1 MHSSEVRKKFI
12 DFFSSKGHQIVESS
26 SVLPLDD
33 QTLLFT
39 NSGMNQFKDVFL
51 GAEKRDYLTAT
62 SAQRCIRAGGKHND
76 LENVGYTLRH
86 HTFFEMLGN
95 FSFGDYFKKEAIK
108 YAWELL
114 TEIYKISPEKLW
126 ITVHIEDQE
135 SEMIWLDEIGIQPD
149 RISKLDDD
157 NFWSMGDTGPCGPC
171 SEIFYDHGEAFSGES
186 PAEGVDT
193 GDRFVEIYNLVF
205 MQFNRSPDGE
215 LSPLP
220 KPSVDTGMGLERITA
235 VLQGINDNYETDLF
249 KDLIKKIASNLG
261 ALNLEN
267 PSLRVIADHL
277 RSSSYLIADG
287 LSISNEGRGYV
298 LRRIIRRALRHAH
311 KLNPDYEKPLS
322 GLVKELV
329 SQMGKEHALLSKNKK
344 IIEKTIEK
352 EEQQFSLTLRNGM
365 RIFEDET
372 PKDVKEVSG
381 ELAFKL
387 YDTFGFP
394 LDMTIDLAREKNIAV
409 NIKEYEELMEQ
420 QRDLAKASSNFDSL
434 MPSSIS
440 LDKPTNFIGYD
451 KSKCKSK
458 VLKIFVNLK
467 EQEIL
472 EGDSDAILI
481 LNKTPFYAESGGQV
495 GDQGSISGEDFIFE
509 VKDTQKVGDQFI
521 HIGNLQ
527 KGTLKV
533 GSQCES
539 SINVDRR
546 NKIIRNHSATH
557 LLHSALR
564 NVLGEHVE
572 QKGSLVSDKYFRFDF
587 THDAALKIEEVQ
599 QIENLVNET
608 IRNNISTKI
617 ETMSFKKA
625 QDKGALAFFG
635 DKYGNEVRVLSI
647 GGDFS
652 VELCGGTH
660 VDSAGDIGFVKVTS
674 ESSISSG
681 VRRIEACSGKDAEDF
696 SNKFQNSGQEAMR
709 LLNVNEEG
717 LISKI
722 KELMEKNSELEKS
735 IKSSQQ
741 KELGEVIKSLE
752 QDIIQINSYKVILKE
767 FEGINLGSAR
777 SFIDELKNKNE
788 NLICVLASKDGDKS
802 SLLVSSSKSIPKD
815 VFSSNDLLQ
824 SLASLIGGKGGGKPD
839 HAQAG
844 GSQVKNFEKVFSKA
858 TKYIQNL

>member
-1 MHSSEVRKKFI
+1 ME
-12 DFFSSKGHQIVESS
+12 KGI
-26 SVLPLDD
+26 
-33 QTLLFT
+33 
-39 NSGMNQFKDVFL
+39 
-51 GAEKRDYLTAT
+51 
-62 SAQRCIRAGGKHND
+62 
-76 LENVGYTLRH
+76 
-86 HTFFEMLGN
+86 
-95 FSFGDYFKKEAIK
+95 
-108 YAWELL
+108 
-114 TEIYKISPEKLW
+114 
-126 ITVHIEDQE
+126 
-135 SEMIWLDEIGIQPD
+135 
-149 RISKLDDD
+149 
-157 NFWSMGDTGPCGPC
+157 
-171 SEIFYDHGEAFSGES
+171 
-186 PAEGVDT
+186 
-193 GDRFVEIYNLVF
+193 
-205 MQFNRSPDGE
+205 
-215 LSPLP
+215 
-220 KPSVDTGMGLERITA
+220 
-235 VLQGINDNYETDLF
+235 
-249 KDLIKKIASNLG
+249 
-261 ALNLEN
+261 
-267 PSLRVIADHL
+267 
-277 RSSSYLIADG
+277 
-287 LSISNEGRGYV
+287 
-298 LRRIIRRALRHAH
+298 
-311 KLNPDYEKPLS
+311 
-322 GLVKELV
+322 
-329 SQMGKEHALLSKNKK
+329 
-344 IIEKTIEK
+344 
-352 EEQQFSLTLRNGM
+352 
-365 RIFEDET
+365 
-372 PKDVKEVSG
+372 
-381 ELAFKL
+381 
-387 YDTFGFP
+387 
-394 LDMTIDLAREKNIAV
+394 
-409 NIKEYEELMEQ
+409 
-420 QRDLAKASSNFDSL
+420 
-434 MPSSIS
+434 
-440 LDKPTNFIGYD
+440 
-451 KSKCKSK
+451 
-458 VLKIFVNLK
+458 
-467 EQEIL
+467 
-472 EGDSDAILI
+472 
-481 LNKTPFYAESGGQV
+481 
-495 GDQGSISGEDFIFE
+495 
-509 VKDTQKVGDQFI
+509 
-521 HIGNLQ
+521 
-527 KGTLKV
+527 LKV

-539 SINVDRR
+539 SINLDRR

-625 QDKGALAFFG
+625 QEKGALAFFG
-635 DKYGNEVRVLSI
+635 DKYGDQVRVLSI
-647 GGDFS
+647 GGNFS

-844 GSQVKNFEKVFSKA
+844 GSQVKNFEKVFSEA

>member
-1 MHSSEVRKKFI
+1 ME
-12 DFFSSKGHQIVESS
+12 KGI
-26 SVLPLDD
+26 
-33 QTLLFT
+33 
-39 NSGMNQFKDVFL
+39 
-51 GAEKRDYLTAT
+51 
-62 SAQRCIRAGGKHND
+62 
-76 LENVGYTLRH
+76 
-86 HTFFEMLGN
+86 
-95 FSFGDYFKKEAIK
+95 
-108 YAWELL
+108 
-114 TEIYKISPEKLW
+114 
-126 ITVHIEDQE
+126 
-135 SEMIWLDEIGIQPD
+135 
-149 RISKLDDD
+149 
-157 NFWSMGDTGPCGPC
+157 
-171 SEIFYDHGEAFSGES
+171 
-186 PAEGVDT
+186 
-193 GDRFVEIYNLVF
+193 
-205 MQFNRSPDGE
+205 
-215 LSPLP
+215 
-220 KPSVDTGMGLERITA
+220 
-235 VLQGINDNYETDLF
+235 
-249 KDLIKKIASNLG
+249 
-261 ALNLEN
+261 
-267 PSLRVIADHL
+267 
-277 RSSSYLIADG
+277 
-287 LSISNEGRGYV
+287 
-298 LRRIIRRALRHAH
+298 
-311 KLNPDYEKPLS
+311 
-322 GLVKELV
+322 
-329 SQMGKEHALLSKNKK
+329 
-344 IIEKTIEK
+344 
-352 EEQQFSLTLRNGM
+352 
-365 RIFEDET
+365 
-372 PKDVKEVSG
+372 
-381 ELAFKL
+381 
-387 YDTFGFP
+387 
-394 LDMTIDLAREKNIAV
+394 
-409 NIKEYEELMEQ
+409 
-420 QRDLAKASSNFDSL
+420 
-434 MPSSIS
+434 
-440 LDKPTNFIGYD
+440 
-451 KSKCKSK
+451 
-458 VLKIFVNLK
+458 
-467 EQEIL
+467 
-472 EGDSDAILI
+472 
-481 LNKTPFYAESGGQV
+481 
-495 GDQGSISGEDFIFE
+495 
-509 VKDTQKVGDQFI
+509 
-521 HIGNLQ
+521 
-527 KGTLKV
+527 LKV

-539 SINVDRR
+539 SINLDRR

-625 QDKGALAFFG
+625 QEKGALAFFG
-635 DKYGNEVRVLSI
+635 DKYGDEVRVLSI

-844 GSQVKNFEKVFSKA
+844 GSQVKNFEKVFSEA

>member
-1 MHSSEVRKKFI
+1 
-12 DFFSSKGHQIVESS
+12 
-26 SVLPLDD
+26 
-33 QTLLFT
+33 
-39 NSGMNQFKDVFL
+39 
-51 GAEKRDYLTAT
+51 
-62 SAQRCIRAGGKHND
+62 
-76 LENVGYTLRH
+76 
-86 HTFFEMLGN
+86 
-95 FSFGDYFKKEAIK
+95 
-108 YAWELL
+108 
-114 TEIYKISPEKLW
+114 
-126 ITVHIEDQE
+126 
-135 SEMIWLDEIGIQPD
+135 
-149 RISKLDDD
+149 
-157 NFWSMGDTGPCGPC
+157 
-171 SEIFYDHGEAFSGES
+171 
-186 PAEGVDT
+186 
-193 GDRFVEIYNLVF
+193 

-287 LSISNEGRGYV
+287 LSVSNEGRGYV

-329 SQMGKEHALLSKNKK
+329 SQMGNEHSFLSKNKK

-365 RIFEDET
+365 RIFEEET

-458 VLKIFVNLK
+458 VLKIFVNQK
-467 EQEIL
+467 EQETL
-472 EGDSDAILI
+472 ESDLDAILI

-521 HIGNLQ
+521 HIGNLE
-527 KGTLKV
+527 KGSLKV

-539 SINVDRR
+539 SINVNRR

-572 QKGSLVSDKYFRFDF
+572 QKGSLVSDAYFRFDF
-587 THDAALKIEEVQ
+587 THDTALTIEEVH

-617 ETMSFKKA
+617 EIMSFKKA

-635 DKYGNEVRVLSI
+635 DKYGDEVRVLSI

-681 VRRIEACSGKDAEDF
+681 VRRIEARSGKDAEDF

-709 LLNVNEEG
+709 LLNVSEEG
-717 LISKI
+717 LITKI
-722 KELMEKNSELEKS
+722 KELMEKNSKLEKS

-767 FEGINLGSAR
+767 LEGINLGSAR
-777 SFIDELKNKNE
+777 SSIDELKNKNE

-844 GSQVKNFEKVFSKA
+844 GSQVKNFEKVFSEA

>member
-114 TEIYKISPEKLW
+114 TEIYKISPDKLW

-135 SEMIWLDEIGIQPD
+135 SEKIWLNEIGIQPD

-171 SEIFYDHGEAFSGES
+171 SEIFFDHGEAFSGES

-394 LDMTIDLAREKNIAV
+394 LDMTIDLAREKNISV

-635 DKYGNEVRVLSI
+635 DKYGDEVRVLSI

-652 VELCGGTH
+652 VELCGGIH
-660 VDSAGDIGFVKVTS
+660 VDSAGDIGFVKVTG

-741 KELGEVIKSLE
+741 KELGEVIKSLD

-767 FEGINLGSAR
+767 LEGINLGSAR

>member
-114 TEIYKISPEKLW
+114 TEIYKISPDKLW

-135 SEMIWLDEIGIQPD
+135 SEKIWLNEIGIQPD

-171 SEIFYDHGEAFSGES
+171 SEIFFDHGEAFSGES

-193 GDRFVEIYNLVF
+193 GDRFIEIYNLVF

-635 DKYGNEVRVLSI
+635 DKYGDEVRVLSI

-652 VELCGGTH
+652 VELCGGIH
-660 VDSAGDIGFVKVTS
+660 VDSAGDIGFVKVTG

-741 KELGEVIKSLE
+741 KELGEVIKSLD

-767 FEGINLGSAR
+767 LEGINLGSAR

-844 GSQVKNFEKVFSKA
+844 GSQVKNFEKVFSEA

>member
-1 MHSSEVRKKFI
+1 
-12 DFFSSKGHQIVESS
+12 
-26 SVLPLDD
+26 
-33 QTLLFT
+33 
-39 NSGMNQFKDVFL
+39 
-51 GAEKRDYLTAT
+51 
-62 SAQRCIRAGGKHND
+62 
-76 LENVGYTLRH
+76 
-86 HTFFEMLGN
+86 
-95 FSFGDYFKKEAIK
+95 
-108 YAWELL
+108 
-114 TEIYKISPEKLW
+114 
-126 ITVHIEDQE
+126 
-135 SEMIWLDEIGIQPD
+135 
-149 RISKLDDD
+149 
-157 NFWSMGDTGPCGPC
+157 
-171 SEIFYDHGEAFSGES
+171 
-186 PAEGVDT
+186 
-193 GDRFVEIYNLVF
+193 
-205 MQFNRSPDGE
+205 
-215 LSPLP
+215 
-220 KPSVDTGMGLERITA
+220 
-235 VLQGINDNYETDLF
+235 
-249 KDLIKKIASNLG
+249 
-261 ALNLEN
+261 
-267 PSLRVIADHL
+267 
-277 RSSSYLIADG
+277 
-287 LSISNEGRGYV
+287 
-298 LRRIIRRALRHAH
+298 
-311 KLNPDYEKPLS
+311 LNPDYEKPLS

-372 PKDVKEVSG
+372 PKDVNEVSG

-394 LDMTIDLAREKNIAV
+394 LDMTIDLAREKNIVV

-458 VLKIFVNLK
+458 VLKIFVNQK
-467 EQEIL
+467 EQETL

-527 KGTLKV
+527 KGTLNV

-587 THDAALKIEEVQ
+587 THEAALKIEEVQ

-635 DKYGNEVRVLSI
+635 DKYGDEVRVLSI

-660 VDSAGDIGFVKVTS
+660 VDSAGDIGFVKVTG

-844 GSQVKNFEKVFSKA
+844 GSQVKNFEKVFSEA

>member
-1 MHSSEVRKKFI
+1 M
-12 DFFSSKGHQIVESS
+12 
-26 SVLPLDD
+26 
-33 QTLLFT
+33 
-39 NSGMNQFKDVFL
+39 
-51 GAEKRDYLTAT
+51 
-62 SAQRCIRAGGKHND
+62 
-76 LENVGYTLRH
+76 
-86 HTFFEMLGN
+86 
-95 FSFGDYFKKEAIK
+95 
-108 YAWELL
+108 
-114 TEIYKISPEKLW
+114 
-126 ITVHIEDQE
+126 
-135 SEMIWLDEIGIQPD
+135 
-149 RISKLDDD
+149 
-157 NFWSMGDTGPCGPC
+157 
-171 SEIFYDHGEAFSGES
+171 
-186 PAEGVDT
+186 
-193 GDRFVEIYNLVF
+193 
-205 MQFNRSPDGE
+205 
-215 LSPLP
+215 
-220 KPSVDTGMGLERITA
+220 
-235 VLQGINDNYETDLF
+235 
-249 KDLIKKIASNLG
+249 
-261 ALNLEN
+261 
-267 PSLRVIADHL
+267 
-277 RSSSYLIADG
+277 
-287 LSISNEGRGYV
+287 
-298 LRRIIRRALRHAH
+298 
-311 KLNPDYEKPLS
+311 
-322 GLVKELV
+322 KELV

-372 PKDVKEVSG
+372 PKDVNEVSG

-394 LDMTIDLAREKNIAV
+394 LDMTIDLAREKNISV

-458 VLKIFVNLK
+458 VLKIFVNQI
-467 EQEIL
+467 EQETL
-472 EGDSDAILI
+472 ESDSDAILI

-495 GDQGSISGEDFIFE
+495 GDQGCISGEDFIFE

-521 HIGNLQ
+521 HIGNLE
-527 KGTLKV
+527 KGILKV

-539 SINVDRR
+539 SINLDRR

-625 QDKGALAFFG
+625 QEKGALAFFG
-635 DKYGNEVRVLSI
+635 DKYGDQVRVLSI
-647 GGDFS
+647 GGNFS

-844 GSQVKNFEKVFSKA
+844 GSQVKNFEKVFSEA

>member
-114 TEIYKISPEKLW
+114 TEIYKISPDKLW

-135 SEMIWLDEIGIQPD
+135 SEKIWLNEIGIQPD

-171 SEIFYDHGEAFSGES
+171 SEIFFDHGEAFSGES

-193 GDRFVEIYNLVF
+193 GDRFIEIYNLVF

-372 PKDVKEVSG
+372 LKDVNEVSG

-458 VLKIFVNLK
+458 VLKIFVNQK
-467 EQEIL
+467 EQETL

-625 QDKGALAFFG
+625 QEKGALAFFG
-635 DKYGNEVRVLSI
+635 DKYGDEVRVLSI

-709 LLNVNEEG
+709 LLNVSEEG

-722 KELMEKNSELEKS
+722 KELMEKNSKLEKS

-844 GSQVKNFEKVFSKA
+844 GSQVKNFEKVFSEA

>member
-114 TEIYKISPEKLW
+114 TEIYKISPDKLW

-135 SEMIWLDEIGIQPD
+135 SEKIWLNEIGIQPD

-171 SEIFYDHGEAFSGES
+171 SEIFFDHGEAFSGES

-527 KGTLKV
+527 KGTLNV

-635 DKYGNEVRVLSI
+635 DKYGDEVRVLSI

-660 VDSAGDIGFVKVTS
+660 VDSAGDIGFVKVTG

-741 KELGEVIKSLE
+741 KELGEVIKSLD

-767 FEGINLGSAR
+767 LEGINLGSAR

-844 GSQVKNFEKVFSKA
+844 GSQVKNFEKVFSEA

>member
-12 DFFSSKGHQIVESS
+12 DFFSSRGHQIVESS

-135 SEMIWLDEIGIQPD
+135 SEKIWLNEIGIQSD
-149 RISKLDDD
+149 RISRLDDD

-298 LRRIIRRALRHAH
+298 LRRIIRRALRHAY
-311 KLNPDYEKPLS
+311 KLNPDYKKPLS

-372 PKDVKEVSG
+372 PKSVNEVSG

-394 LDMTIDLAREKNIAV
+394 LDMTIDLAREKNISV
-409 NIKEYEELMEQ
+409 NIKEYDGLMQQ

-458 VLKIFVNLK
+458 VLKIFVNQK
-467 EQEIL
+467 EQETL
-472 EGDSDAILI
+472 ESDVDAILI

-495 GDQGSISGEDFIFE
+495 GDQGSISGENFIFE

-587 THDAALKIEEVQ
+587 THDTALTIEEVQ

-635 DKYGNEVRVLSI
+635 DKYGDEVRVLSI

-709 LLNVNEEG
+709 LLNVSEEG

-722 KELMEKNSELEKS
+722 KELMEKNSKLEKS

-752 QDIIQINSYKVILKE
+752 QDIIQINSYKVIIKE
-767 FEGINLGSAR
+767 LEGINLGSAR
-777 SFIDELKNKNE
+777 SSIDELKNKNE

-844 GSQVKNFEKVFSKA
+844 GSQVKNFEKVFSEA

>member
-1 MHSSEVRKKFI
+1 
-12 DFFSSKGHQIVESS
+12 
-26 SVLPLDD
+26 
-33 QTLLFT
+33 
-39 NSGMNQFKDVFL
+39 
-51 GAEKRDYLTAT
+51 
-62 SAQRCIRAGGKHND
+62 
-76 LENVGYTLRH
+76 
-86 HTFFEMLGN
+86 MLGN

-135 SEMIWLDEIGIQPD
+135 SEQIWLNEIGIQPD

-249 KDLIKKIASNLG
+249 KDLIKKIASNMG
-261 ALNLEN
+261 ELNLEN

-372 PKDVKEVSG
+372 PKDVNEVSG

-394 LDMTIDLAREKNIAV
+394 LDMTIDLAREKNISV

-458 VLKIFVNLK
+458 VLKIFVNQK
-467 EQEIL
+467 EQETL
-472 EGDSDAILI
+472 QGDSDAILI

-635 DKYGNEVRVLSI
+635 DKYGDEVRVLSI

-652 VELCGGTH
+652 VELCGGIH
-660 VDSAGDIGFVKVTS
+660 VDSAGDIGFVKVTG

-741 KELGEVIKSLE
+741 KELGEVIKSLD

-767 FEGINLGSAR
+767 LEGINLGSAR

-844 GSQVKNFEKVFSKA
+844 GSQVKNFEKVFSEA

>member
-114 TEIYKISPEKLW
+114 TEIYKISPDKFW

-135 SEMIWLDEIGIQPD
+135 SEKIWLNEIGIQPD

-171 SEIFYDHGEAFSGES
+171 SEIFFDHGEAFSGES

-372 PKDVKEVSG
+372 PKDVNEVSG

-394 LDMTIDLAREKNIAV
+394 LDMTIDLAREKNISV

-527 KGTLKV
+527 KGTLNV

-587 THDAALKIEEVQ
+587 THEAALKIEEVQ

-635 DKYGNEVRVLSI
+635 DKYGDEVRVLSI

-741 KELGEVIKSLE
+741 KELGEVIKSLD

-767 FEGINLGSAR
+767 LEGINLGSAR

-844 GSQVKNFEKVFSKA
+844 GSQVKNFEKVFSEA

>member
-114 TEIYKISPEKLW
+114 TEIYKISPDKLW

-135 SEMIWLDEIGIQPD
+135 SEKIWLNEIGIQPD

-171 SEIFYDHGEAFSGES
+171 SEIFFDHGEAFSGES

-352 EEQQFSLTLRNGM
+352 EEQQFSLTLKNGM

-635 DKYGNEVRVLSI
+635 DKYGDEVRVLSI

-660 VDSAGDIGFVKVTS
+660 VDSAGDIGFVKVTG

-741 KELGEVIKSLE
+741 KELGEVIKSLD

-767 FEGINLGSAR
+767 LEGINLGSAR

-844 GSQVKNFEKVFSKA
+844 GSQVKNFEKVFTEA

>member
-1 MHSSEVRKKFI
+1 
-12 DFFSSKGHQIVESS
+12 
-26 SVLPLDD
+26 
-33 QTLLFT
+33 
-39 NSGMNQFKDVFL
+39 
-51 GAEKRDYLTAT
+51 
-62 SAQRCIRAGGKHND
+62 
-76 LENVGYTLRH
+76 
-86 HTFFEMLGN
+86 
-95 FSFGDYFKKEAIK
+95 
-108 YAWELL
+108 
-114 TEIYKISPEKLW
+114 
-126 ITVHIEDQE
+126 
-135 SEMIWLDEIGIQPD
+135 
-149 RISKLDDD
+149 
-157 NFWSMGDTGPCGPC
+157 
-171 SEIFYDHGEAFSGES
+171 
-186 PAEGVDT
+186 
-193 GDRFVEIYNLVF
+193 
-205 MQFNRSPDGE
+205 
-215 LSPLP
+215 
-220 KPSVDTGMGLERITA
+220 
-235 VLQGINDNYETDLF
+235 
-249 KDLIKKIASNLG
+249 
-261 ALNLEN
+261 
-267 PSLRVIADHL
+267 
-277 RSSSYLIADG
+277 
-287 LSISNEGRGYV
+287 
-298 LRRIIRRALRHAH
+298 
-311 KLNPDYEKPLS
+311 LNPDYEKPLS

-372 PKDVKEVSG
+372 PKDVNEVSG

-458 VLKIFVNLK
+458 VLKIFVNQK
-467 EQEIL
+467 EQETL

-521 HIGNLQ
+521 HIGNLE

-539 SINVDRR
+539 SINVNRR

-635 DKYGNEVRVLSI
+635 DKYGDEVRVLSI

-709 LLNVNEEG
+709 LLNVSEEG

-722 KELMEKNSELEKS
+722 KELMEKNSKLEKS

-767 FEGINLGSAR
+767 LEGINLGSAR
-777 SFIDELKNKNE
+777 SSIDKLKNKNE

-844 GSQVKNFEKVFSKA
+844 GSQVKNFEKVFSEA

>member
-1 MHSSEVRKKFI
+1 M
-12 DFFSSKGHQIVESS
+12 
-26 SVLPLDD
+26 
-33 QTLLFT
+33 
-39 NSGMNQFKDVFL
+39 
-51 GAEKRDYLTAT
+51 
-62 SAQRCIRAGGKHND
+62 
-76 LENVGYTLRH
+76 
-86 HTFFEMLGN
+86 
-95 FSFGDYFKKEAIK
+95 
-108 YAWELL
+108 
-114 TEIYKISPEKLW
+114 
-126 ITVHIEDQE
+126 
-135 SEMIWLDEIGIQPD
+135 
-149 RISKLDDD
+149 
-157 NFWSMGDTGPCGPC
+157 
-171 SEIFYDHGEAFSGES
+171 
-186 PAEGVDT
+186 
-193 GDRFVEIYNLVF
+193 
-205 MQFNRSPDGE
+205 
-215 LSPLP
+215 
-220 KPSVDTGMGLERITA
+220 
-235 VLQGINDNYETDLF
+235 
-249 KDLIKKIASNLG
+249 
-261 ALNLEN
+261 
-267 PSLRVIADHL
+267 
-277 RSSSYLIADG
+277 
-287 LSISNEGRGYV
+287 
-298 LRRIIRRALRHAH
+298 
-311 KLNPDYEKPLS
+311 
-322 GLVKELV
+322 
-329 SQMGKEHALLSKNKK
+329 
-344 IIEKTIEK
+344 
-352 EEQQFSLTLRNGM
+352 
-365 RIFEDET
+365 
-372 PKDVKEVSG
+372 
-381 ELAFKL
+381 
-387 YDTFGFP
+387 
-394 LDMTIDLAREKNIAV
+394 
-409 NIKEYEELMEQ
+409 
-420 QRDLAKASSNFDSL
+420 
-434 MPSSIS
+434 
-440 LDKPTNFIGYD
+440 
-451 KSKCKSK
+451 
-458 VLKIFVNLK
+458 
-467 EQEIL
+467 
-472 EGDSDAILI
+472 
-481 LNKTPFYAESGGQV
+481 
-495 GDQGSISGEDFIFE
+495 
-509 VKDTQKVGDQFI
+509 
-521 HIGNLQ
+521 Q

-539 SINVDRR
+539 SINLDRR

-635 DKYGNEVRVLSI
+635 DKYGDQVRVLSI
-647 GGDFS
+647 GGNFS

-844 GSQVKNFEKVFSKA
+844 GSQVKDFEKVFSEA

>member
-114 TEIYKISPEKLW
+114 TEIYKISPDKLW

-135 SEMIWLDEIGIQPD
+135 SEKIWLNEIGIQPD

-171 SEIFYDHGEAFSGES
+171 SEIFFDHGEAFSGES

-298 LRRIIRRALRHAH
+298 LRRIIRRALRHAY
-311 KLNPDYEKPLS
+311 KLNPDCEKPLS
-322 GLVKELV
+322 NLVKEFV
-329 SQMGKEHALLSKNKK
+329 SQMGKEHPLLSKNKK
-344 IIEKTIEK
+344 TIEKTIEK

-365 RIFEDET
+365 RIFEEET
-372 PKDVKEVSG
+372 SKGVNEVSG

-394 LDMTIDLAREKNIAV
+394 LDMTIDLAREKNIVV

-527 KGTLKV
+527 KGTLNV

-587 THDAALKIEEVQ
+587 THEAALKIEEVQ

-635 DKYGNEVRVLSI
+635 DKYGDEVRVLSI

-652 VELCGGTH
+652 VELCGGIH
-660 VDSAGDIGFVKVTS
+660 VDSAGDIGFVKVTG

-741 KELGEVIKSLE
+741 KELGEVIKSLD

-767 FEGINLGSAR
+767 LEGINLGSAR

-844 GSQVKNFEKVFSKA
+844 GSQVKNFEKVFSEA

>member
-1 MHSSEVRKKFI
+1 M
-12 DFFSSKGHQIVESS
+12 
-26 SVLPLDD
+26 
-33 QTLLFT
+33 
-39 NSGMNQFKDVFL
+39 
-51 GAEKRDYLTAT
+51 
-62 SAQRCIRAGGKHND
+62 
-76 LENVGYTLRH
+76 
-86 HTFFEMLGN
+86 
-95 FSFGDYFKKEAIK
+95 
-108 YAWELL
+108 
-114 TEIYKISPEKLW
+114 
-126 ITVHIEDQE
+126 
-135 SEMIWLDEIGIQPD
+135 
-149 RISKLDDD
+149 
-157 NFWSMGDTGPCGPC
+157 
-171 SEIFYDHGEAFSGES
+171 
-186 PAEGVDT
+186 
-193 GDRFVEIYNLVF
+193 
-205 MQFNRSPDGE
+205 
-215 LSPLP
+215 
-220 KPSVDTGMGLERITA
+220 
-235 VLQGINDNYETDLF
+235 
-249 KDLIKKIASNLG
+249 
-261 ALNLEN
+261 
-267 PSLRVIADHL
+267 
-277 RSSSYLIADG
+277 
-287 LSISNEGRGYV
+287 
-298 LRRIIRRALRHAH
+298 
-311 KLNPDYEKPLS
+311 
-322 GLVKELV
+322 
-329 SQMGKEHALLSKNKK
+329 
-344 IIEKTIEK
+344 
-352 EEQQFSLTLRNGM
+352 
-365 RIFEDET
+365 
-372 PKDVKEVSG
+372 
-381 ELAFKL
+381 
-387 YDTFGFP
+387 
-394 LDMTIDLAREKNIAV
+394 
-409 NIKEYEELMEQ
+409 
-420 QRDLAKASSNFDSL
+420 
-434 MPSSIS
+434 
-440 LDKPTNFIGYD
+440 
-451 KSKCKSK
+451 
-458 VLKIFVNLK
+458 LKIFVNQK
-467 EQEIL
+467 EQETL

-625 QDKGALAFFG
+625 QEKGALAFFG
-635 DKYGNEVRVLSI
+635 DKYGDEVRVLSI

-844 GSQVKNFEKVFSKA
+844 GSQVKNFEEVFSEA

>member
-135 SEMIWLDEIGIQPD
+135 SENIWLNEIGVQPD
-149 RISKLDDD
+149 RISKLDED

-171 SEIFYDHGEAFSGES
+171 SEIFFDHGEAFSGES

-372 PKDVKEVSG
+372 PKDVNEVSG

-394 LDMTIDLAREKNIAV
+394 LDMTIDLAREKNISV

-458 VLKIFVNLK
+458 VLKIFVNQK
-467 EQEIL
+467 EQETL

-635 DKYGNEVRVLSI
+635 DKYGDEVRVLSI

-660 VDSAGDIGFVKVTS
+660 VDSAGDIGFVKVTG

-741 KELGEVIKSLE
+741 KELGEVIKSLD

-767 FEGINLGSAR
+767 LEGINLGSAR

>member
-135 SEMIWLDEIGIQPD
+135 SEKIWLNEIGIQPD

-261 ALNLEN
+261 AQNLEN

-372 PKDVKEVSG
+372 PKDVNEVSG

-394 LDMTIDLAREKNIAV
+394 LDMTIDLAREKNISV

-458 VLKIFVNLK
+458 VLKIFVNQI
-467 EQEIL
+467 EQETL

-481 LNKTPFYAESGGQV
+481 LNKTPCYSESGGQV

-521 HIGNLQ
+521 HIGNLE
-527 KGTLKV
+527 KGILKV

-539 SINVDRR
+539 SINLDRR

-635 DKYGNEVRVLSI
+635 DKYGDEVRVLSI

-844 GSQVKNFEKVFSKA
+844 GSQVKNFEKVFSEA

>member
-135 SEMIWLDEIGIQPD
+135 SEKIWLNEIGIQPD

-171 SEIFYDHGEAFSGES
+171 SEIFYDHGETFSGES
-186 PAEGVDT
+186 PAEGIDT

-261 ALNLEN
+261 AQNLEN

-298 LRRIIRRALRHAH
+298 LRRIIRRALRHAY

-372 PKDVKEVSG
+372 PKDVNEVSG

-394 LDMTIDLAREKNIAV
+394 LDMTIDLAREKNISV
-409 NIKEYEELMEQ
+409 NVKEYEELMEQ

-458 VLKIFVNLK
+458 VLKIFVNQK
-467 EQEIL
+467 EQETL

-495 GDQGSISGEDFIFE
+495 GDQGSISGKDFVFE

-539 SINVDRR
+539 SINLDRR

-625 QDKGALAFFG
+625 QEKGALAFFG
-635 DKYGNEVRVLSI
+635 DKYGDEVRVLSI

-844 GSQVKNFEKVFSKA
+844 GSQVKDFEKVFSEA

>member
-1 MHSSEVRKKFI
+1 
-12 DFFSSKGHQIVESS
+12 
-26 SVLPLDD
+26 
-33 QTLLFT
+33 
-39 NSGMNQFKDVFL
+39 
-51 GAEKRDYLTAT
+51 
-62 SAQRCIRAGGKHND
+62 
-76 LENVGYTLRH
+76 
-86 HTFFEMLGN
+86 
-95 FSFGDYFKKEAIK
+95 
-108 YAWELL
+108 
-114 TEIYKISPEKLW
+114 
-126 ITVHIEDQE
+126 
-135 SEMIWLDEIGIQPD
+135 
-149 RISKLDDD
+149 
-157 NFWSMGDTGPCGPC
+157 
-171 SEIFYDHGEAFSGES
+171 
-186 PAEGVDT
+186 
-193 GDRFVEIYNLVF
+193 

-261 ALNLEN
+261 AQNLEN

-298 LRRIIRRALRHAH
+298 LRRIIRSALRHAY

-372 PKDVKEVSG
+372 PKDVNEVSG

-394 LDMTIDLAREKNIAV
+394 LDMTIDLAREKNISV

-458 VLKIFVNLK
+458 VLKIFVNQK
-467 EQEIL
+467 EQETL

-527 KGTLKV
+527 KGILKV

-539 SINVDRR
+539 SINLDRR

-635 DKYGNEVRVLSI
+635 DKYGDQVRVLSI
-647 GGDFS
+647 GGNFS

-844 GSQVKNFEKVFSKA
+844 GSQVKDFEKVFSEA

>member
-1 MHSSEVRKKFI
+1 
-12 DFFSSKGHQIVESS
+12 
-26 SVLPLDD
+26 
-33 QTLLFT
+33 
-39 NSGMNQFKDVFL
+39 
-51 GAEKRDYLTAT
+51 
-62 SAQRCIRAGGKHND
+62 
-76 LENVGYTLRH
+76 
-86 HTFFEMLGN
+86 
-95 FSFGDYFKKEAIK
+95 
-108 YAWELL
+108 
-114 TEIYKISPEKLW
+114 
-126 ITVHIEDQE
+126 
-135 SEMIWLDEIGIQPD
+135 
-149 RISKLDDD
+149 
-157 NFWSMGDTGPCGPC
+157 
-171 SEIFYDHGEAFSGES
+171 
-186 PAEGVDT
+186 
-193 GDRFVEIYNLVF
+193 

-261 ALNLEN
+261 AQNLEN

-298 LRRIIRRALRHAH
+298 LRRIIRRALRHAY
-311 KLNPDYEKPLS
+311 KLNPDYKKPLS

-372 PKDVKEVSG
+372 PKDVNEVSG

-394 LDMTIDLAREKNIAV
+394 LDMTIDLAREKNISV

-458 VLKIFVNLK
+458 VLKIFVNQK
-467 EQEIL
+467 EQETL

-495 GDQGSISGEDFIFE
+495 GDQGCISGEDFIFE

-521 HIGNLQ
+521 HIGNLE
-527 KGTLKV
+527 KGILKV

-539 SINVDRR
+539 SINLDRR

-625 QDKGALAFFG
+625 QEKGALAFFG
-635 DKYGNEVRVLSI
+635 DKYGDQVRVLSI
-647 GGDFS
+647 GGNFS

-844 GSQVKNFEKVFSKA
+844 GSQVKDFEKVFSEA

>member
-95 FSFGDYFKKEAIK
+95 FSFGDYFIKEAIN

-135 SEMIWLDEIGIQPD
+135 SEKIWLNEIGIQPD

-215 LSPLP
+215 LSP
-220 KPSVDTGMGLERITA
+220 
-235 VLQGINDNYETDLF
+235 
-249 KDLIKKIASNLG
+249 
-261 ALNLEN
+261 
-267 PSLRVIADHL
+267 SLRVIVDHL

-298 LRRIIRRALRHAH
+298 LRRIIRRALRHAY

-365 RIFEDET
+365 RIYEDET
-372 PKDVKEVSG
+372 PKDVNEVSG

-394 LDMTIDLAREKNIAV
+394 LDMTIDLAREKNISV

-458 VLKIFVNLK
+458 VLKIFVNQK
-467 EQEIL
+467 EQETL

-527 KGTLKV
+527 KGILKV

-539 SINVDRR
+539 SINLDRR

-635 DKYGNEVRVLSI
+635 DKYGDQVRVLSI
-647 GGDFS
+647 GGNFS

-844 GSQVKNFEKVFSKA
+844 GSQVKDFEKVFSEA

>member
-26 SVLPLDD
+26 SVLPLND

-135 SEMIWLDEIGIQPD
+135 SKMIWLDEIGIQPD

-261 ALNLEN
+261 TQNLEN

-298 LRRIIRRALRHAH
+298 LRRIIRRALRHAY

-372 PKDVKEVSG
+372 PKDVNEVSG

-394 LDMTIDLAREKNIAV
+394 LDMTIDLAREKNISV
-409 NIKEYEELMEQ
+409 NIKEYEELMKQ

-458 VLKIFVNLK
+458 VLKIFVNQK
-467 EQEIL
+467 EQETL
-472 EGDSDAILI
+472 ESVVDAILI

-521 HIGNLQ
+521 HIGNLE
-527 KGTLKV
+527 KGSLKV
-533 GSQCES
+533 GSQCET
-539 SINVDRR
+539 SIDVNRR

-572 QKGSLVSDKYFRFDF
+572 QKGSLVSDAYFRFDF
-587 THDAALKIEEVQ
+587 THDTALTIEEVQ

-625 QDKGALAFFG
+625 QEKGALAFFG
-635 DKYGNEVRVLSI
+635 DKYGDEVRVLSI

-709 LLNVNEEG
+709 LLNVSEEG

-722 KELMEKNSELEKS
+722 KELMEKNSKLEKS

-767 FEGINLGSAR
+767 LEGINLGSAR
-777 SFIDELKNKNE
+777 SSIDELKTKNE

-844 GSQVKNFEKVFSKA
+844 GSKVKNFEKVFSEA

>member
-1 MHSSEVRKKFI
+1 MAGSSHYK
-12 DFFSSKGHQIVESS
+12 FSSG
-26 SVLPLDD
+26 
-33 QTLLFT
+33 
-39 NSGMNQFKDVFL
+39 GMITK
-51 GAEKRDYLTAT
+51 
-62 SAQRCIRAGGKHND
+62 
-76 LENVGYTLRH
+76 LE
-86 HTFFEMLGN
+86 
-95 FSFGDYFKKEAIK
+95 A
-108 YAWELL
+108 A
-114 TEIYKISPEKLW
+114 KIS
-126 ITVHIEDQE
+126 
-135 SEMIWLDEIGIQPD
+135 S
-149 RISKLDDD
+149 
-157 NFWSMGDTGPCGPC
+157 
-171 SEIFYDHGEAFSGES
+171 
-186 PAEGVDT
+186 
-193 GDRFVEIYNLVF
+193 
-205 MQFNRSPDGE
+205 
-215 LSPLP
+215 
-220 KPSVDTGMGLERITA
+220 
-235 VLQGINDNYETDLF
+235 
-249 KDLIKKIASNLG
+249 
-261 ALNLEN
+261 
-267 PSLRVIADHL
+267 
-277 RSSSYLIADG
+277 
-287 LSISNEGRGYV
+287 
-298 LRRIIRRALRHAH
+298 
-311 KLNPDYEKPLS
+311 LS
-322 GLVKELV
+322 GCKMIICNGE
-329 SQMGKEHALLSKNKK
+329 ENHAIL
-344 IIEKTIEK
+344 
-352 EEQQFSLTLRNGM
+352 
-365 RIFEDET
+365 
-372 PKDVKEVSG
+372 
-381 ELAFKL
+381 ELAKKRK
-387 YDTFGFP
+387 YT
-394 LDMTIDLAREKNIAV
+394 
-409 NIKEYEELMEQ
+409 
-420 QRDLAKASSNFDSL
+420 
-434 MPSSIS
+434 
-440 LDKPTNFIGYD
+440 
-451 KSKCKSK
+451 
-458 VLKIFVNLK
+458 
-467 EQEIL
+467 
-472 EGDSDAILI
+472 
-481 LNKTPFYAESGGQV
+481 
-495 GDQGSISGEDFIFE
+495 IFE

-521 HIGNLQ
+521 HIGNLE
-527 KGTLKV
+527 KGILKV

-539 SINVDRR
+539 SINLDRR

-635 DKYGNEVRVLSI
+635 DKYGDEVRVLSI

-802 SLLVSSSKSIPKD
+802 SLSVSSSKSIPKD

-844 GSQVKNFEKVFSKA
+844 GSQVKNFEKVFSEA

>member
-114 TEIYKISPEKLW
+114 TKIYKISPEKLW

-135 SEMIWLDEIGIQPD
+135 SEKIWLNEIGIQPD

-171 SEIFYDHGEAFSGES
+171 SEIFYDHGEAFSGKS

-249 KDLIKKIASNLG
+249 KDLIKKIASNMG
-261 ALNLEN
+261 ELNLEN

-372 PKDVKEVSG
+372 PKDVNEVSG

-458 VLKIFVNLK
+458 VLKIFVNQK
-467 EQEIL
+467 EQETL

-527 KGTLKV
+527 KGTLNV

-587 THDAALKIEEVQ
+587 THEAALKIEEVQ

-635 DKYGNEVRVLSI
+635 DKYGDEVRVLSI

-652 VELCGGTH
+652 IELCGGTH

-844 GSQVKNFEKVFSKA
+844 GSQVKNFEKVFSEA

>member
-1 MHSSEVRKKFI
+1 M
-12 DFFSSKGHQIVESS
+12 
-26 SVLPLDD
+26 
-33 QTLLFT
+33 
-39 NSGMNQFKDVFL
+39 
-51 GAEKRDYLTAT
+51 
-62 SAQRCIRAGGKHND
+62 
-76 LENVGYTLRH
+76 
-86 HTFFEMLGN
+86 
-95 FSFGDYFKKEAIK
+95 
-108 YAWELL
+108 
-114 TEIYKISPEKLW
+114 
-126 ITVHIEDQE
+126 
-135 SEMIWLDEIGIQPD
+135 
-149 RISKLDDD
+149 
-157 NFWSMGDTGPCGPC
+157 
-171 SEIFYDHGEAFSGES
+171 
-186 PAEGVDT
+186 
-193 GDRFVEIYNLVF
+193 
-205 MQFNRSPDGE
+205 
-215 LSPLP
+215 
-220 KPSVDTGMGLERITA
+220 
-235 VLQGINDNYETDLF
+235 
-249 KDLIKKIASNLG
+249 
-261 ALNLEN
+261 
-267 PSLRVIADHL
+267 
-277 RSSSYLIADG
+277 
-287 LSISNEGRGYV
+287 
-298 LRRIIRRALRHAH
+298 
-311 KLNPDYEKPLS
+311 NPDYEKPLS

-372 PKDVKEVSG
+372 PKDVNEVSG

-394 LDMTIDLAREKNIAV
+394 LDMTIDLAREKNISV

-458 VLKIFVNLK
+458 VLKIFVNQK
-467 EQEIL
+467 EQETL

-481 LNKTPFYAESGGQV
+481 LNKTPVYAESGGQV

-527 KGTLKV
+527 KGILKV

-539 SINVDRR
+539 SINLDRR

-625 QDKGALAFFG
+625 QEKGALAFFG
-635 DKYGNEVRVLSI
+635 DKYGDEVRVLSI
-647 GGDFS
+647 GGDYS

-660 VDSAGDIGFVKVTS
+660 VDSAGDIGFVIVTS

-844 GSQVKNFEKVFSKA
+844 GSQVKNFEKVFSEA

>member
-114 TEIYKISPEKLW
+114 TEIYKISPDKLW

-135 SEMIWLDEIGIQPD
+135 SEKIWLNEIGIQPD

-171 SEIFYDHGEAFSGES
+171 SEIFFDHGEAFSGES

-372 PKDVKEVSG
+372 PKDVNEVSG

-394 LDMTIDLAREKNIAV
+394 LDMTIDLAREKNISV

-458 VLKIFVNLK
+458 VLKIFVNQK
-467 EQEIL
+467 EQETL

-635 DKYGNEVRVLSI
+635 DKYGDEVRVLSI

-660 VDSAGDIGFVKVTS
+660 VDSAGDIGFVKVTG

-741 KELGEVIKSLE
+741 KELGEVIKSLD

-767 FEGINLGSAR
+767 LEGINLGSAR

-844 GSQVKNFEKVFSKA
+844 GSQVKNFEKVFSEA

>member
-1 MHSSEVRKKFI
+1 M
-12 DFFSSKGHQIVESS
+12 
-26 SVLPLDD
+26 
-33 QTLLFT
+33 
-39 NSGMNQFKDVFL
+39 
-51 GAEKRDYLTAT
+51 
-62 SAQRCIRAGGKHND
+62 
-76 LENVGYTLRH
+76 
-86 HTFFEMLGN
+86 
-95 FSFGDYFKKEAIK
+95 
-108 YAWELL
+108 
-114 TEIYKISPEKLW
+114 
-126 ITVHIEDQE
+126 
-135 SEMIWLDEIGIQPD
+135 
-149 RISKLDDD
+149 
-157 NFWSMGDTGPCGPC
+157 
-171 SEIFYDHGEAFSGES
+171 
-186 PAEGVDT
+186 
-193 GDRFVEIYNLVF
+193 
-205 MQFNRSPDGE
+205 
-215 LSPLP
+215 
-220 KPSVDTGMGLERITA
+220 
-235 VLQGINDNYETDLF
+235 
-249 KDLIKKIASNLG
+249 
-261 ALNLEN
+261 
-267 PSLRVIADHL
+267 
-277 RSSSYLIADG
+277 
-287 LSISNEGRGYV
+287 
-298 LRRIIRRALRHAH
+298 
-311 KLNPDYEKPLS
+311 
-322 GLVKELV
+322 
-329 SQMGKEHALLSKNKK
+329 
-344 IIEKTIEK
+344 
-352 EEQQFSLTLRNGM
+352 
-365 RIFEDET
+365 
-372 PKDVKEVSG
+372 
-381 ELAFKL
+381 
-387 YDTFGFP
+387 
-394 LDMTIDLAREKNIAV
+394 
-409 NIKEYEELMEQ
+409 
-420 QRDLAKASSNFDSL
+420 
-434 MPSSIS
+434 
-440 LDKPTNFIGYD
+440 
-451 KSKCKSK
+451 
-458 VLKIFVNLK
+458 LKIFVNQK

-527 KGTLKV
+527 KGILKV

-539 SINVDRR
+539 SINLDRR

-625 QDKGALAFFG
+625 QERGSLAFFG
-635 DKYGNEVRVLSI
+635 DKYGDQVRVLSI
-647 GGDFS
+647 GGNFS

-844 GSQVKNFEKVFSKA
+844 GSQVKNFEKVFSEA

>member
-1 MHSSEVRKKFI
+1 MHSSEVRKKFT

-135 SEMIWLDEIGIQPD
+135 SEKIWLNEIGIQPD

-205 MQFNRSPDGE
+205 MQFNRNPDGE

-249 KDLIKKIASNLG
+249 KDLIKKIASSLG
-261 ALNLEN
+261 TQNLEN

-372 PKDVKEVSG
+372 PKDVNEVSG

-394 LDMTIDLAREKNIAV
+394 LDMTIDLAREKNISV

-458 VLKIFVNLK
+458 VLMIFVNQK
-467 EQEIL
+467 EQETL

-521 HIGNLQ
+521 HIGNLE
-527 KGTLKV
+527 KGILKV

-635 DKYGNEVRVLSI
+635 DKYGDEVRVLSI

-652 VELCGGTH
+652 IELCGGTH
-660 VDSAGDIGFVKVTS
+660 VDSAGDIGFVKVTG

-752 QDIIQINSYKVILKE
+752 KDIIQINSYKVILKE

-844 GSQVKNFEKVFSKA
+844 GSQVKNFEKVFSEA